1 VGAWREGVGRLS
13 AQELLDDLPLDSIEW
28 VRCLAM
34 GFLLESP
41 VQLAHSQ
48 VPALQLQKLFCT
60 NCFIP
65 RLDLGLLVQNHV
77 QQGFMDFEFSV
88 VFDKTQLAEFVHEKT
103 YP

>member
-88 VFDKTQLAEFVHEKT
+88 VFDKTQLAELVHEKT
-103 YP
+103 HA